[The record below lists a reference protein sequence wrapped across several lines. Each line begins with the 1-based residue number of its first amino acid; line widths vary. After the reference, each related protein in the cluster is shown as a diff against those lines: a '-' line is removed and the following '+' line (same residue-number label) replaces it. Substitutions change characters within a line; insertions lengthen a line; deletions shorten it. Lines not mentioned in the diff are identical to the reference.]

1 MFSLDREQ
9 SLKVDH
15 WIKTVIYPQV
25 LARQEQ
31 CESIRD
37 LIFTDSKG
45 VRHPY
50 LGAIGG
56 GVTYSFCPTSLGT
69 ITKVNW
75 NDGTLNE
82 TLDVTDYDS
91 W

>member
-9 SLKVDH
+9 ALKVDA
-15 WIKTVIYPQV
+15 WLKNEIYPQV
-25 LARQEQ
+25 IARQEQ
-31 CESIRD
+31 HPELKD
-37 LIFTDSKG
+37 KIFTDERG

-56 GVTYSFCPTSLGT
+56 GITYQFTPTSLGT
-69 ITKVNW
+69 VTKVIW
-75 NDGTLNE
+75 DDGVLKE
-82 TLDVTDYDS
+82 ELDVSDYDM